1 MFGLHTELSCGF
13 FYFWNLLIFLQNFQ
27 KPQKV
32 IFLRRPMWPLV
43 FDREDLSGLRNY
55 FFQDHL
61 GIYPQILPL
70 SSISMHFHAFPCI
83 SMHFHAFPI
92 TFNNNFQPLLTF
104 SNHFKTITFNHFQTT
119 FQPFSGHFLPFETTF
134 NHFQTSVNHSQ
145 TTFMHFQP
153 LSNHFRPFST
163 HYQTTFNH
171 FNHFQPL

>member
-1 MFGLHTELSCGF
+1 MNIFHAFVYDVWPEHSCAIVTQPSYQLDPKNMFGLHTELSCGF

-83 SMHFHAFPI
+83 SMHFHAFPC
-92 TFNNNFQPLLTF
+92 T
-104 SNHFKTITFNHFQTT
+104 
-119 FQPFSGHFLPFETTF
+119 TTF
-134 NHFQTSVNHSQ
+134 NHF
-145 TTFMHFQP
+145 
-153 LSNHFRPFST
+153 
-163 HYQTTFNH
+163 
-171 FNHFQPL
+171 